1 MEHDTFLDQLFLSLE
16 PVPLDLRRDF
26 ELIKELDRM
35 NIALTAELRGIEAQ
49 YLNRLSKNRAYAD
62 AKVTQKMEALRER
75 IHRRHVEKTSIGR
88 NMLSELERFLRKMD
102 VDLAFFETELRN
114 SGTGGDL
121 FEQAKLSIEPGSDVA
136 VRVSS
141 TSDDYIL
148 GRVIFYN
155 VETSIYDIA
164 DADESSSKRY
174 SVPESSVILL
184 DLDYNQTVRRLAKGE
199 AVLAVYPETT
209 SFYPALVTILF
220 FLLFPAH
227 RCLFDL
233 FEHFVLP
240 GGASATQSRVEH
252 GAHGGGAVQRRPRR
266 ERHHPPQNGAA
277 AARRPDPARGVT
289 TPTELL
295 RYTWHLHD

>member
-1 MEHDTFLDQLFLSLE
+1 M
-16 PVPLDLRRDF
+16 DLRRDF

-209 SFYPALVTILF
+209 SFYPALVTCLFFFFYFIVVYLTYLNILF
-220 FLLFPAH
+220 
-227 RCLFDL
+227 CQ
-233 FEHFVLP
+233 V
-240 GGASATQSRVEH
+240 
-252 GAHGGGAVQRRPRR
+252 VQAPRK
-266 ERHHPPQNGAA
+266 AA
-277 AARRPDPARGVT
+277 LNME
-289 TPTELL
+289 PTVVVQFNDDHDESGTIPHKTVLL
-295 RYTWHLHD
+295 RHVARIPPAA